1 MIDKMIIVEMRT
13 ILYAVYFLL
22 KVLKKIDIQTSI
34 DIVAKET
41 IIMLEFFLFTNT
53 MHQNRCIVQPMVYLL
68 IYMQQVHHM
77 V

>member
-41 IIMLEFFLFTNT
+41 IIMLKFFLFTNT
-53 MHQNRCIVQPMVYLL
+53 MHHCIVQPMVYLL